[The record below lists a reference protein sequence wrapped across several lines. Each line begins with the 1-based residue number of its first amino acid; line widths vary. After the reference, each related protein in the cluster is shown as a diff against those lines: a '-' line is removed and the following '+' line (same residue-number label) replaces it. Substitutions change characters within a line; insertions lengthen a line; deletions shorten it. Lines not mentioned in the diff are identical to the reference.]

1 MLPEGEG
8 ESMPVTEPLVL
19 CDALVEALRDPLS
32 VPLKVAALQ
41 AVTDPETLA
50 VGVGEEASVD

>member
-8 ESMPVTEPLVL
+8 ESTPVTEPLVL

-32 VPLKVAALQ
+32 VPLKVATLQ